1 MSLNPKV
8 MQEALKFTP
17 DKVVTLFDLDLTDLG
32 GPVFYFTPNLLSGG
46 GLLLNEDGSVALNE
60 DGSAIPLEGEG
71 VEFITWRGK
80 QYFPLP
86 IEASGFEMNS
96 SGQLPRPKLTVANVL
111 NLIKPEMI
119 TYNNFV
125 GATVTRWRTFAKHLD
140 NGADPDSEV
149 FFPLDVYKIDRKSG
163 ENSVMVEFELVT
175 SLDQEGMQLPRR
187 QIIRSACTHR
197 YRVWNEKTGAF
208 DYSRAT
214 CPYAGTDY
222 FNANGEPVSTPQ
234 EDMPSKQVNTCCK
247 VRFPNQA
254 LPTRAFPGVGRFR

>member
-1 MSLNPKV
+1 MTLNPKV

-17 DKVVTLFDLDLTDLG
+17 DKVVTLFDLDLTELG
-32 GPVFYFTPNLLSGG
+32 GPVFHFTPNILSGG
-46 GLLLNEDGSVALNE
+46 EPVLNEDGSPVLDENGHAV
-60 DGSAIPLEGEG
+60 STEGEG
-71 VEFITWRGK
+71 VEFVTWRGNP
-80 QYFPLP
+80 YFPLP

-119 TYNNFV
+119 AYNNFV

-140 NGADPDSEV
+140 SGSDPDSEV
-149 FFPLDVYKIDRKSG
+149 YFPLDVYKVDRKSG
-163 ENSVMVEFELVT
+163 ENNVMVEFELAT

-197 YRVWNEKTGAF
+197 YRVWDEATGTF

-214 CPYAGTDY
+214 CPYVGTNY
-222 FNANGEPVSTPQ
+222 FNTNGEPVGTPQ

-247 VRFPNQA
+247 LRFPNQA